1 MAIRIIPFK
10 SELAASFKEL
20 NLAWLTE
27 YFYVE
32 PKDADLLDKCQEMII
47 DQGGQ
52 IFFAAKEKIIL
63 GCFSLLP
70 LNSNSFELGK
80 MAVKTGYQGQRIGH
94 LLLEHAIKYC
104 KSKEISSLVLYS
116 NTLLQPAIHLYKK
129 FGFEEIPMEVPPPY
143 ERSNIKMALIL

>member
-1 MAIRIIPFK
+1 MSIRIIPFK

-52 IFFAAKEKIIL
+52 IFL
-63 GCFSLLP
+63 
-70 LNSNSFELGK
+70 
-80 MAVKTGYQGQRIGH
+80 QQRR
-94 LLLEHAIKYC
+94 KQ
-104 KSKEISSLVLYS
+104 S
-116 NTLLQPAIHLYKK
+116 
-129 FGFEEIPMEVPPPY
+129 
-143 ERSNIKMALIL
+143 

>member
-1 MAIRIIPFK
+1 MSIRIIPFQPK
-10 SELAASFKEL
+10 LAASFKEL

-32 PKDADLLDKCQEMII
+32 PKDADLLDKCQEVII

-52 IFFAAKEKIIL
+52 IFFAEQENMIV

-80 MAVKTGYQGQRIGH
+80 MAVRTGYQGQKIGH
-94 LLLEHAIKYC
+94 LLLEYAIEYC
-104 KSKEISSLVLYS
+104 KNKKISSLILYS

-129 FGFEEIPMEVPPPY
+129 FGFDEIPMEVPPPY
-143 ERSNIKMALIL
+143 ERSNIKMALII